1 MFAPARCGQLFGIP
15 ILVVPALIPVL
26 FLAFAMAGAG
36 GTSFWLIASLLLIV
50 AISLLVHELAHA
62 LVARYLGLEVLDITI
77 TPFGGMARMRGT
89 LLRPGLE
96 APVAAAGPVANL
108 FLAGL
113 CFLLP
118 GQWAEIAVWINL
130 VFGLGNLVPA
140 FPLDGGRL
148 LRAWFASYNPMV
160 DATYATVR
168 IARWL
173 ALIVFGTAIY
183 LGSFWL
189 GLIMAIYLW
198 WNSTKELIRVMTQEQ
213 AMPRKTVGEVI
224 RACYSGQRVSTGTA
238 DAPST
243 ETPPTH
249 EAEPVDE
256 DLENFRGSLD
266 EYFEKRQRN
275 DS

>member
-1 MFAPARCGQLFGIP
+1 MPKLFAPARCGHLFGIP

-36 GTSFWLIASLLLIV
+36 GTSIWLVAGLFLIV
-50 AISLLVHELAHA
+50 AVSLLVHELAHA
-62 LVARYLGLEVLDITI
+62 LVARLLGLEVLDITI
-77 TPFGGMARMRGT
+77 TPFGGMARMRGI

-96 APVAAAGPVANL
+96 APVAAAGPLANL
-108 FLAGL
+108 LIAAL
-113 CFLLP
+113 CFFVP
-118 GQWAEIAVWINL
+118 GNWAELALYINL

-148 LRAWFASYNPMV
+148 LRAWFATYNPMI

-173 ALIVFGTAIY
+173 AFALLLLAIY

-189 GLIMAIYLW
+189 GLLLALYLW
-198 WNSTKELIRVMTQEQ
+198 WNSTKELLRVMAQEA
-213 AMPRKTVGEVI
+213 AMPGRTVGEVL
-224 RACYSGQRVSTGTA
+224 RACYSGQRVPS
-238 DAPST
+238 APA
-243 ETPPTH
+243 TPAPPAEEGPP
-249 EAEPVDE
+249 EAAPVNE

-266 EYFEKRQRN
+266 EYFRDRP
-275 DS
+275 